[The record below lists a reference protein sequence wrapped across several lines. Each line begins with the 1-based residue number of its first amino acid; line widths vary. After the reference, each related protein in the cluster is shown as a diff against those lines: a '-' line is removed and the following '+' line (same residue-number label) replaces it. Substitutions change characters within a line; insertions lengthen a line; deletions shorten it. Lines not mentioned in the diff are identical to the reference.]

1 MNKIPTVE
9 EFLVKSDVFSKPEI
23 SNFNLVLHRDA
34 HMQAQRNIKHAMIE
48 FAKLHVEAALN
59 AASESKS
66 LCTAYTD
73 DGLDYKENI
82 LCKESVLN
90 AYPLKNIK

>member
-1 MNKIPTVE
+1 MNKNNMEENKIPTAE
-9 EFLVKSDVFSKPEI
+9 EFVKEFRKKNPIANAESIEHWI
-23 SNFNLVLHRDA
+23 AEHC
-34 HMQAQRNIKHAMIE
+34 IE
-48 FAKLHVEAALN
+48 FSKLHVEAALK

-90 AYPLKNIK
+90 AYPLENIK